1 MHQSISLFQ
10 QFWRE
15 CQSGTPA
22 EVILGSPKMKD
33 CKNFGICRVSLEK
46 SHDNRF
52 CDNKTAAYL
61 RVDPLTGRLLIHFLS
76 CSFNTDCAERFFQT
90 GNFRMDED
98 YFLSKEMADAL
109 SLDRTKTSFYV
120 EKGNYPIL
128 IDDHFHTV
136 SLRLSNTEASDIPMA
151 LAA

>member
-46 SHDNRF
+46 SQSSRF
-52 CDNKTAAYL
+52 CDNKTVAYL
-61 RVDPLTGRLLIHFLS
+61 RLDQLTGRLLIHFLS
-76 CSFNTDCAERFFQT
+76 CSFNSDCADRFFQT
-90 GNFRMDED
+90 GNFRMDD
-98 YFLSKEMADAL
+98 HYFLSKEITAAL
-109 SLDRTKTSFYV
+109 SLDQAQSSFYI

-128 IDDHFHTV
+128 ADDHFHTV
-136 SLRLSNTEASDIPMA
+136 SLRLSHTELSSISVS

>member
-46 SHDNRF
+46 SQSNRF
-52 CDNKTAAYL
+52 CDNKTVAYL
-61 RVDPLTGRLLIHFLS
+61 RIDIPTGRLLIHFLT
-76 CSFNTDCAERFFQT
+76 CSFNADCADRFFRA
-90 GNFRMDED
+90 GNFRMDD
-98 YFLSKEMADAL
+98 HYFLSKEIANAL
-109 SLDRTKTSFYV
+109 SLDRAQQSFYV

-128 IDDHFHTV
+128 IDEHFHTV
-136 SLRLSNTEASDIPMA
+136 SLRLSNTEASEIPMA